1 MRFDNHGS
9 VAHPTVGET
18 IFGRR
23 EISKNFAE
31 EILQELSYRFEW
43 NVDYQPFY
51 LAVAK
56 DSLLGPVIRKLRG
69 MRGFCAE
76 SFYELLMI
84 CVLLQNATVRRTEAM
99 TRAMLEKYGD
109 RVEFDE
115 QSLYCFWPSKR
126 IFAPSESDLRA
137 LKVGYRA
144 KSFLRATQDC
154 AKLDEKELRSMDD
167 ENLRK
172 ALLGIYG
179 VGPVTADY
187 LMQGAFHRVS
197 AFDTIPPWECKTFSR
212 ILFNK
217 PLVSPRRVQAE
228 LVRRYG
234 EWRGLASHYLFMDLC
249 WRHKKEPID
258 WFAKLMP
265 Y

>member
-1 MRFDNHGS
+1 M
-9 VAHPTVGET
+9 
-18 IFGRR
+18 
-23 EISKNFAE
+23 SKTLAE
-31 EILQELSYRFEW
+31 EILHELSYRFEW

-51 LAVAK
+51 RAVER
-56 DSLLGPVIRKLRG
+56 DRLLGPVIKRLRG
-69 MRGFCAE
+69 MRDFCAE
-76 SFYELLMI
+76 SFCELLMI
-84 CVLLQNATVRRTEAM
+84 CILLQNATVRRTEAM

-109 RVEFDE
+109 RVEFDG
-115 QSLYCFWPSKR
+115 QSLYCFWPPKR
-126 IFAPSESDLRA
+126 ILTARESDLRA

-154 AKLDEKELRSMDD
+154 SKLDEQEMRSLDDEELR
-167 ENLRK
+167 K
-172 ALLGIYG
+172 TLLGIYG
-179 VGPVTADY
+179 VGPATADY

-197 AFDTIPPWECKTFSR
+197 SFDTIPPWECELFSR

-217 PLVSPRRVQAE
+217 RLVSPGRVQAE

-234 EWRGLASHYLFMDLC
+234 VWRGLASHYLFMDLC
-249 WRHKKEPID
+249 WRHKKNPID